1 MTRMGHY
8 QSAQTYFQQLLKE
21 SGNENLAHIHNQ
33 LGLTYQAKAEFDQAM
48 CHFNTAY
55 RLMRE
60 SRLPLLQDSAHVLR
74 NMSHVFDGTRA
85 L

>member
-33 LGLTYQAKAEFDQAM
+33 LGLT
-48 CHFNTAY
+48 
-55 RLMRE
+55 
-60 SRLPLLQDSAHVLR
+60 
-74 NMSHVFDGTRA
+74 
-85 L
+85 